1 MKKFFNVSLLIS
13 LLAFCGIVAG
23 CVKQEDGTGD
33 FSLSVKNVGADYV
46 ELFVTAPKALEMAYI
61 VTEDAQLVTPA
72 VLFATGTVVNV
83 APGQTLKITEGIWQD
98 RDYYLYAVAKL
109 DDANFSEKV
118 VLDFKTKK
126 YEFDE
131 MITIVETYY
140 DGYKVHITVPQATK
154 DRGNV
159 IRTGSMPL
167 AWYNLMSSSKSV
179 GDVGMQAV
187 ASNGNPYEGH
197 MFTDST
203 YVWNDENVVL
213 LDENGEPVYDEET
226 GNMIDIHDPMVPGEP
241 TIFFA
246 GECRYG
252 TPDEYNDV
260 VGYTQPTRDSWSI
273 PCYDRATQKW
283 HGEFAYKE
291 FKTKEPV
298 LCDATV
304 DIEIPED
311 EIGVTDAMIYFTM
324 DKDVYSYFYMV
335 LDNMTYNQI
344 LSTYLAGNEDYFQ
357 WFLTSYIA
365 FYEWGV
371 YPVTED
377 IAINAAR
384 NFSEPLTGGE
394 TYHVLATVFGDS
406 EGGSQRFIHKEFKAK
421 EKTKVAPV
429 INVTAVPSSDPYTAT
444 FNVKVGPDSK
454 GNVQPIMGA
463 YWVCNYAS
471 EFEMMFNADYTYPI
485 LLKNLG
491 WTFSS
496 EEIAQINSEEGLT
509 VSFSTLDGEVTR
521 MAVYGCNDEYT
532 FNVIDETNSA
542 AWADYKSPM
551 ADKLPAVNSEL
562 FTQLEG
568 DWTATATLKA
578 MQQLEDESVVE
589 YNVTHKSKINISA
602 SAPELPE
609 TLDPSVY
616 DLYKKADG
624 TGKSKEEVDGMFEEL
639 KELSD
644 HFTEY
649 RLQGQNRLLCNGFMD
664 FDPTAVMNGVNR
676 LEYRSP
682 YDLFVATDYNSV
694 DVAQLLYDFGPK
706 WYLQVLEDGSV
717 IVPFHSMYMPPLSNW
732 AGYPFY
738 VAGVGNGTAFYDAN
752 ESYPG
757 FPVEISSDLNTIT
770 IKPIV
775 LTDGKQTQSY
785 YMNALGIQPQTGE
798 LELLATVLT
807 DIVLTRGWTEP
818 AKSAAAVYAAPTS
831 VEAVNAN
838 VPSVSIMKSMTDF
851 EAKALPKHKFVEK
864 ANVVTKDMVDET
876 SAKILRRLGIN

>member
-13 LLAFCGIVAG
+13 LLAFCGIIAG

-46 ELFVTAPKALEMAYI
+46 EVFVTAPKALEMAYI

-83 APGQTLKITEGIWQD
+83 APGQTLKITDGIWQD
-98 RDYYLYAVAKL
+98 RDYHLYAVAKL

-140 DGYKVHITVPQATK
+140 DGYKVHITVPQETK

-203 YVWNDENVVL
+203 FVWNDENVVL
-213 LDENGEPVYDEET
+213 LDENGEPVYDAET
-226 GNMIDIHDPMVPGEP
+226 GEMIDIHDPMVPGEP

-252 TPDEYNDV
+252 TPDEYNAV

-273 PCYDRATQKW
+273 PCYDRKTQTW
-283 HGEFAYKE
+283 HGAFQYKE
-291 FKTKEPV
+291 FFTKEPV
-298 LCDATV
+298 PCDATV
-304 DIEIPED
+304 EIDIPED

-324 DKDVYSYFYMV
+324 DDDAYSYFYMV
-335 LDNMTYNQI
+335 LDDMTYNQI
-344 LSTYLAGNEDYFQ
+344 LSTYLGGKEEWYQ

-384 NFSEPLTGGE
+384 NFSEPLTGGN
-394 TYHVLATVFGDS
+394 TYHVLMTVFGDS
-406 EGGSQRFIHKEFKAK
+406 DGASQRFVHKEFKAK

-429 INVTAVPSSDPYTAT
+429 IEVTPVESADPYTAA
-444 FNVKVGPDSK
+444 FNIKTAADSK

-463 YWVCNYAS
+463 YWVCNYAT
-471 EFEMMFNADYTYPI
+471 EFEKMFNADYTYPS

-491 WTFSS
+491 WTFTS
-496 EEIAQINSEEGLT
+496 EEIAAINSKDGLT
-509 VSFSTLDGEVTR
+509 LSFPTLDGEVTR

-532 FNVIDETNSA
+532 FNVIDETNTA

-551 ADKLPAVNSEL
+551 ADKLPAVNSDL

-578 MQQLEDESVVE
+578 MQKLEDESVVE

-602 SAPELPE
+602 SAPELPAS
-609 TLDPSVY
+609 LDPSVY
-616 DLYKKADG
+616 DLYKG
-624 TGKSKEEVDGMFEEL
+624 MSKDEVDGMFEEL

-664 FDPTAVMNGVNR
+664 FDPTAAQNGVNR

-682 YDLFVATDYNSV
+682 YDLFVATDYSSV
-694 DVAQLLYDFGPK
+694 SVAQLLYDFGPK

-717 IVPFHSMYMPPLSNW
+717 IVPFHSMYMPPMSNW
-732 AGYPFY
+732 PGYPFY

-752 ESYPG
+752 DAYPG

-775 LTDGKQTQSY
+775 LSDGKQNYSY
-785 YMNALGIQPQTGE
+785 YMNALGVQPQTGE

-818 AKSAAAVYAAPTS
+818 AKSAAVYGAPAS
-831 VEAVNAN
+831 VEALDAGAS

-851 EAKALPKHKFVEK
+851 EIKELPKHKFVEK

-876 SAKILRRLGIN
+876 SAKILRKLGVN